1 MAKKTFLEKYK
12 DNGAF
17 VYKLPDNDIIIVFQN
32 NGMEELHILDSE
44 VARSCIVIGIKSLKK
59 ILIKIKRIPKKYK

>member
-17 VYKLPDNDIIIVFQN
+17 VYKLPDNDIIIVF
-32 NGMEELHILDSE
+32 
-44 VARSCIVIGIKSLKK
+44 
-59 ILIKIKRIPKKYK
+59 